1 LLKDLLR
8 LLRVPLAPT
17 AACDT
22 VACLL
27 LALGAG
33 GVTGSPG
40 ALDWAQLIATSLCIY
55 GFGMGL
61 NDWADRGRDRLLN
74 PARPL
79 PSGRLAP
86 ALALGVVL
94 LLGVAALALG
104 GGPLGSWEAVGWAL
118 LLAAFY
124 DLAGKRVLVPGAL
137 SMGGVRAANAAI
149 GVLPLVRAGLTPA
162 WTLLAPLAVG
172 CWSAAATVLSTTEEE
187 PSPTRVRVARVL
199 ALLALVLAATLA
211 MVAAGRFTLAS
222 VLAAASVLSL
232 AFGKVPKPGP
242 VKRQVLE
249 MLLGLYLVAA
259 VIAGGDGRW
268 EVELG
273 ALALAFGLTYLTQ
286 RMIFALR
293 VPG

>member
-1 LLKDLLR
+1 MLKDLLR
-8 LLRVPLAPT
+8 FLRVPLAPT
-17 AACDT
+17 AACDG

-33 GVTGSPG
+33 SVAGSPG
-40 ALDWAQLIATSLCIY
+40 VLDWALLVATSLCIY

-61 NDWADRGRDRLLN
+61 NDWADRERDRRLN

-94 LLGVAALALG
+94 LLGAGALALG
-104 GGPLGSWEAVGWAL
+104 GGPLGSWEAVGLAL
-118 LLAAFY
+118 LLAASY
-124 DLAGKRVLVPGAL
+124 DLAAKHALVPGAL
-137 SMGGVRAANAAI
+137 AMGGVRAVNAAI
-149 GVLPLVRAGLTPA
+149 AVLPLVRSGLAPA

-172 CWSAAATVLSTTEEE
+172 CWSAAVSVLSTTEEE
-187 PSPTRVRVARVL
+187 ASAARVRSARLL
-199 ALLALVLAATLA
+199 ALLALAGAATLA
-211 MVAAGRFTLAS
+211 MVAAGRVTLAS

-259 VIAGGDGRW
+259 VIAGGSGRW
-268 EVELG
+268 EVEVG
-273 ALALAFGLTYLTQ
+273 ALVVAFGLTYLTQ

-293 VPG
+293 VPA

>member
-1 LLKDLLR
+1 VLKDLLR

-17 AACDT
+17 AACDA

-33 GVTGSPG
+33 SVAGSPG
-40 ALDWAQLIATSLCIY
+40 PLDWAMLVATSLCIY

-61 NDWADRGRDRLLN
+61 NDWADRERDRLLN

-79 PSGRLAP
+79 PSGRLPP

-104 GGPLGSWEAVGWAL
+104 GGPIGSWEAVGLAL

-124 DLAGKRVLVPGAL
+124 DLAAKHVFVPGAL
-137 SMGGVRAANAAI
+137 SMGGVRAVNAAI
-149 GVLPLVRAGLTPA
+149 GVLPLVRAGLAPA
-162 WTLLAPLAVG
+162 WTLLPPLAVG
-172 CWSAAATVLSTTEEE
+172 CWSAAVNVLSTTEEA
-187 PSPTRVRVARVL
+187 PSAARVRVARVL

-211 MVAAGRFTLAS
+211 MVAAGRFTL
-222 VLAAASVLSL
+222 ASVLSL

-259 VIAGGDGRW
+259 VIAGGSGRW

-273 ALALAFGLTYLTQ
+273 ALVLAFGLTYLTQ

-293 VPG
+293 VPV

>member
-1 LLKDLLR
+1 VLKELLR
-8 LLRVPLAPT
+8 YLRVPLAPT
-17 AACDT
+17 AACDA

-27 LALGAG
+27 LALSAG
-33 GVTGSPG
+33 DVAAPEPLAW
-40 ALDWAQLIATSLCIY
+40 ALLAATSLCIY

-61 NDWADRGRDRLLN
+61 NDWTDRERDRLLN

-86 ALALGVVL
+86 GLALGVLL
-94 LLGVAALALG
+94 LLGAGAVALG
-104 GGPLGSWEAVGWAL
+104 GGPRGSREVVGLAL
-118 LLAAFY
+118 ILATLY
-124 DLAGKRVLVPGAL
+124 DLATKHALVAGAL

-149 GVLPLVRAGLTPA
+149 AVVPLVKAGLAPV
-162 WTLLAPLAVG
+162 WTLLAPLAIG
-172 CWSAAATVLSTTEEE
+172 CWSAAVTILSTTEEA
-187 PSPTRVRVARVL
+187 PSAARVRTARLLAIL
-199 ALLALVLAATLA
+199 ALAGAASLAIA
-211 MVAAGRFTLAS
+211 AAGRFTLAC
-222 VLAAASVLSL
+222 VLAAGSVLSL

-259 VIAGGDGRW
+259 VIAGGAGSI

-273 ALALAFGLTYLTQ
+273 ALVLAFALTYLTQ

-293 VPG
+293 LPG